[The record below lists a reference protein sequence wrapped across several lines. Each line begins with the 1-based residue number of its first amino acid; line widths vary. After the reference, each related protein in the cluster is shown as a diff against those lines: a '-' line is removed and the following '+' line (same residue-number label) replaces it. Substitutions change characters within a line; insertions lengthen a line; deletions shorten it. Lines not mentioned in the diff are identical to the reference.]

1 MPVNA
6 MARIFGRSPF
16 VPLQLHLDKVADCV
30 EAVIALLDRIGSG
43 DVENLDEAAR
53 SISLLEHKADL
64 VKNDIRNNLPRGL
77 FMAIDRGQLLEM
89 LSLQDSIADQA
100 EDIGILMSLRPAK
113 MLEPIRE
120 PFKKYAGANM
130 DAFLKARDVMRELD
144 AVIESGFGGTEA
156 SRVDQMVEAVAQAEH
171 EADIMQRDLMK
182 QVLEHENELSTGDF
196 FVWMRLIHEVAGISN
211 LSEKLA
217 NRVRMLLTLK

>member
-43 DVENLDEAAR
+43 DVENLDEVAR

-113 MLEPIRE
+113 MFEPIRE
-120 PFKKYAGANM
+120 PFKKYAEGNM

-156 SRVDQMVEAVAQAEH
+156 SRVDQMVEVVAQAEH

>member
-120 PFKKYAGANM
+120 PFKKYAGGNM

-156 SRVDQMVEAVAQAEH
+156 SRVDQMVEVVAQAEH

-182 QVLEHENELSTGDF
+182 QVLEHEKELSTGDF

>member
-1 MPVNA
+1 
-6 MARIFGRSPF
+6 
-16 VPLQLHLDKVADCV
+16 
-30 EAVIALLDRIGSG
+30 
-43 DVENLDEAAR
+43 
-53 SISLLEHKADL
+53 
-64 VKNDIRNNLPRGL
+64 
-77 FMAIDRGQLLEM
+77 M

-113 MLEPIRE
+113 MLEQIRE
-120 PFKKYAGANM
+120 PFKKYAEGNM

-156 SRVDQMVEAVAQAEH
+156 SRVDQMVDAVAQAEH

>member
-6 MARIFGRSPF
+6 MARLFGRSPF

-30 EAVIALLDRIGSG
+30 EASIAMLERIGEG
-43 DVENLDEAAR
+43 NDGNLDKTAR
-53 SISLLEHKADL
+53 EISKLEHKVDL

-77 FMAIDRGQLLEM
+77 FLAIDRGQLLEM

-113 MLEPIRE
+113 MLDSLVE
-120 PFKKYAGANM
+120 PFKKYIDGNM

-156 SRVDQMVEAVAQAEH
+156 SRVDQMVDLVAQAEH
-171 EADIMQRDLMK
+171 DADIMQRALMK

-196 FVWMRLIHEVAGISN
+196 FVWMRLLHEVAGISN